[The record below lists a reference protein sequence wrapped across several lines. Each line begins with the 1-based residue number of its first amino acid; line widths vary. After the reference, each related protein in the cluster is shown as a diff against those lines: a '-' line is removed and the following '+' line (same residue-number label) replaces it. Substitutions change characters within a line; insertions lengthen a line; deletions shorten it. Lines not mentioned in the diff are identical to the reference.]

1 MLCIASCSLNK
12 DSLLND
18 NKADNNYAKHLAHS
32 GKFGRCSLCNNL
44 ALASQSTDSAVMP
57 LAVQPEEQE
66 QIFASN
72 AAQENII
79 LKPRKFILNTIA
91 NENKIVVYS
100 SSKKLNKHNIKK
112 LIESKDKKI
121 EIKSLLIQLLILTLA
136 ILLFSQGVFSEGAM
150 ELLALVV
157 SFAVIYGIVKLLKLT
172 FQAIKETPKGKKI
185 YWFLVPI
192 LIIPALF
199 ILLLFS
205 PLLSA
210 LSPFAY
216 IYGKRKLFKS
226 GSKEK
231 SAMQKLG
238 MYLFFSLTLLLM
250 ALIPFFIYSIM
261 GLAIANYIFFLVP
274 LFFLIAPITLIYLI
288 VKAIKSRKVKKG
300 AKQKAEIFA
309 ILGLILAIMTLVFV
323 IGTA

>member
-1 MLCIASCSLNK
+1 MNIRKFISFRLFTMLLMLCIASCSLNK

-18 NKADNNYAKHLAHS
+18 TKADNNYAKHLSHS

-57 LAVQPEEQE
+57 LAEQPEEQE

-79 LKPRKFILNTIA
+79 LKPSKYNSEESF
-91 NENKIVVYS
+91 EKS
-100 SSKKLNKHNIKK
+100 SSIGEKEIFSTKKTSSYKFQQQQKPK
-112 LIESKDKKI
+112 EFYG
-121 EIKSLLIQLLILTLA
+121 LL
-136 ILLFSQGVFSEGAM
+136 
-150 ELLALVV
+150 
-157 SFAVIYGIVKLLKLT
+157 
-172 FQAIKETPKGKKI
+172 
-185 YWFLVPI
+185 
-192 LIIPALF
+192 
-199 ILLLFS
+199 
-205 PLLSA
+205 
-210 LSPFAY
+210 
-216 IYGKRKLFKS
+216 
-226 GSKEK
+226 
-231 SAMQKLG
+231 
-238 MYLFFSLTLLLM
+238 
-250 ALIPFFIYSIM
+250 
-261 GLAIANYIFFLVP
+261 IFFLVP